1 MFRETEGPVVV
12 LFIAVIVIL
21 LYNYVGEYI
30 EVNNQLNDTVDKQQ
44 AVITQQAKENKQ
56 LADLVGYLYYR
67 QTGKHLPNNW
77 TLIPKDEYS
86 PTH

>member
-56 LADLVGYLYYR
+56 LADLVGYLYFR
-67 QTGKHLPNNW
+67 QTGKQLPNNW

-86 PTH
+86 PIH